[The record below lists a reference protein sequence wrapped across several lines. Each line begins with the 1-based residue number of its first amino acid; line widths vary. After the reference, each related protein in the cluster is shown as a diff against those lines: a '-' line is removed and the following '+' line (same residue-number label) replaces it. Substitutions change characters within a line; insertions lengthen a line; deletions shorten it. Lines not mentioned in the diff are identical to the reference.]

1 MIRKNGENGYILLDA
16 VIISFL
22 LLALS
27 SGMYFLKINS
37 INRINCIQ
45 SINADYIAQ
54 YYLDRMVYLNTFNSK
69 CTIVSGGVYYTVQER
84 VKNIIAYNEYAPNS
98 IGEVTV
104 SWKTNKKEHH
114 VTLQRKWRR

>member
-37 INRINCIQ
+37 INRINCIS

-84 VKNIIAYNEYAPNS
+84 VKNIIAYNEYHGKAYEFCKQAKGKGVKVIELGKN
-98 IGEVTV
+98 
-104 SWKTNKKEHH
+104 
-114 VTLQRKWRR
+114 